1 MSDGSSESLNKISI
15 KTNEPTESLT
25 EGTTHKHPA
34 DDQVGAQVAAPTSG
48 KVKERAGASA
58 ESLLIRAPCGQ
69 VPREEEQRWLQDI
82 SFTDVDS
89 ETQVDEIWAK
99 ISPSSSCPLQTLTES
114 RKNPEQVALFVSIP
128 PSAKRKFQMV
138 ATY

>member
-1 MSDGSSESLNKISI
+1 MVGSQSHPHAECDVRRKQRILEQVST

-89 ETQVDEIWAK
+89 ETQVDENLGQDF
-99 ISPSSSCPLQTLTES
+99 PF
-114 RKNPEQVALFVSIP
+114 LFLPAANSH
-128 PSAKRKFQMV
+128 
-138 ATY
+138 